1 MRRFA
6 VRFAALSLAF
16 VPPPAFAI
24 TELSVSADYC
34 AIYRALTGTTDP
46 KCPDPAFDAPTR
58 TVNSAHDAVPP
69 GSVSDE
75 RGYFI
80 RFAFNS
86 EVLTPAYQEHLNRL
100 KDVLA
105 SAENSE
111 LCLKLVGHTD
121 SIGSP
126 AYNQELSE
134 RRARSVMLYLVG
146 PLEVSEDRISTEGRG
161 ESQGLVGL
169 PGPDA
174 RNRRVEVLA
183 KASEDGCAA

>member
-1 MRRFA
+1 MKRFA
-6 VRFAALSLAF
+6 VRVAALSIACMPL
-16 VPPPAFAI
+16 PAFAI
-24 TELSVSADYC
+24 TELPISADYC
-34 AIYRALTGTTDP
+34 AIYRALTGVSDP
-46 KCPDPAFDAPTR
+46 KCPDALFDAPTR
-58 TVNSAHDAVPP
+58 SVNSAHDAVPP
-69 GSVSDE
+69 GSVADE

-86 EVLTPAYQEHLNRL
+86 EVLTPAYQDHLNRL

-105 SAENSE
+105 SAETSN

-121 SIGSP
+121 SVGSP

-161 ESQGLVGL
+161 ESQGLLGL

-183 KASEDGCAA
+183 KASEDGCGA